1 MKLPGSASA
10 TLRLSAPAVALGAL
24 LAASGA
30 VSGQQAPAAHPAEVA
45 RAEQAMNTLQQALLT
60 KLRAAMEQ
68 GGPAAA
74 VTVCHDEAV
83 VIADRVARE
92 EHIALGRTSHRLRNV
107 ANAAAPWMEPLLAEF
122 LEKPGDRT
130 YRAVRLPDGSIGYV
144 EPIYVRPVCLSC
156 HGKNIA
162 PPVAELLKTSY
173 PQDHA
178 KDFEAGDLRGLYW
191 VKLSPGANA
200 AK

>member
-1 MKLPGSASA
+1 MARPVGRRQGPNGSAFFPGIRLGAEKALQPFKEQLQNELREGLRAGPVNAISVCRVKA
-10 TLRLSAPAVALGAL
+10 PEIAARLSG
-24 LAASGA
+24 SG
-30 VSGQQAPAAHPAEVA
+30 
-45 RAEQAMNTLQQALLT
+45 
-60 KLRAAMEQ
+60 
-68 GGPAAA
+68 
-74 VTVCHDEAV
+74 VTM
-83 VIADRVARE
+83 
-92 EHIALGRTSHRLRNV
+92 GRTSHRLRNV